1 MPGFEL
7 IGKEEKREL
16 DNLMD
21 KSGILF
27 RHGFD
32 NLRNGVYKTRE
43 FEKNFSNQMNVQDAL
58 AVTSGTAALLVAL
71 KAFGIGQGD
80 EVITQSFTFVATVEA
95 IVESGAKPIIC
106 DIDSTLN
113 LDPEALEAKI
123 SNKTKA
129 IIVVHMLGTPCNLN
143 PIIKI
148 AEKNK
153 VNLEFEASVC
163 GGVPIIRSLKEG
175 LIANKIKKVFGIFNG
190 TSNYILSSMDK
201 ENKSFNEVL
210 KNAQR
215 LGYAESNPTSD
226 LNGDD
231 VASKLKILSSLC
243 FNSFLNKN
251 IHVEGIKDIDKDD
264 IKYAK
269 KLGYKI
275 KLLGYAELIGK
286 NIFQRVHPT
295 LIRNSS
301 YVGSIDG
308 VLNAVIIDGNPVGQ
322 SIIQGE
328 GAGPA
333 ATTSALIS
341 DISSILRG
349 NIKFPFSIS
358 NKERKN
364 LNFKDI
370 SERFFSAYFRFNVTD
385 KPGVL
390 SNITQIFSR
399 NKVSIKRLV
408 QDPNKN
414 KSSSSIIIITHPSKD
429 KSLNKIIQTINKRS
443 YVKKRSKLIRIDD
456 E

>member
-1 MPGFEL
+1 MKKLNIAIIGLGNIGCYLYKYLNKNKFILAKKNNCIPNVLYVSARNRKKKRIIQFNKKKWLSNYLDATKKKEIDLIVEL
-7 IGKEEKREL
+7 IGGSEGAAKKL
-16 DNLMD
+16 V
-21 KSGILF
+21 F
-27 RHGFD
+27 
-32 NLRNGVYKTRE
+32 
-43 FEKNFSNQMNVQDAL
+43 
-58 AVTSGTAALLVAL
+58 AALKNKKHVVTANKAL
-71 KAFGIGQGD
+71 IAKYGD
-80 EVITQSFTFVATVEA
+80 QLS
-95 IVESGAKPIIC
+95 
-106 DIDSTLN
+106 
-113 LDPEALEAKI
+113 
-123 SNKTKA
+123 
-129 IIVVHMLGTPCNLN
+129 
-143 PIIKI
+143 KI
-148 AEKNK
+148 AEKNR

-175 LIANKIKKVFGIFNG
+175 LIANKINKVFGIFNG

-201 ENKSFNEVL
+201 ENKSFKEVL
-210 KNAQR
+210 QNAQK

-226 LNGDD
+226 LNGED
-231 VASKLKILSSLC
+231 VAAKLKILSSLC
-243 FNSFLNKN
+243 FNSFLNDN

-264 IKYAK
+264 INYANR
-269 KLGYKI
+269 LGYKI

-301 YVGSIDG
+301 NVASIDG

-322 SIIQGE
+322 NIIQGE

-358 NKERKN
+358 NKERKK
-364 LNFKDI
+364 LNFKQI
-370 SERFFSAYFRFNVTD
+370 SERSFSAYFRFNVID

-390 SNITQIFSR
+390 SNITQVFSR
-399 NKVSIKRLV
+399 NRVSIKRLV

-414 KSSSSIIIITHPSKD
+414 KRSSSIIIITHPTKD
-429 KSLNKIIQTINKRS
+429 KSLNKIIQTINRKS
-443 YVKKRSKLIRIDD
+443 YVKKRSKLIRIND

>member
-1 MPGFEL
+1 MRKINIAIVGLGNIGSYLYKYLRKNKQILAKKNNCIPNIIYLSAKNKNRNRGFKINNKQWVKNYLDVIKKKEVDLIIEL
-7 IGKEEKREL
+7 IGGSEGPAKK
-16 DNLMD
+16 
-21 KSGILF
+21 
-27 RHGFD
+27 
-32 NLRNGVYKTRE
+32 
-43 FEKNFSNQMNVQDAL
+43 
-58 AVTSGTAALLVAL
+58 LVFNAL
-71 KAFGIGQGD
+71 KNKKHVVTANKALISKYGD
-80 EVITQSFTFVATVEA
+80 QLSQ
-95 IVESGAKPIIC
+95 
-106 DIDSTLN
+106 
-113 LDPEALEAKI
+113 
-123 SNKTKA
+123 
-129 IIVVHMLGTPCNLN
+129 
-143 PIIKI
+143 I
-148 AEKNK
+148 AEKNR
-153 VNLEFEASVC
+153 VNLEFEAAVC
-163 GGVPIIRSLKEG
+163 GGVPIIRSLKES
-175 LIANKIKKVFGIFNG
+175 LIANKINKVYGIFNG
-190 TSNYILSSMDK
+190 TSNYILSLMDE

-210 KNAQR
+210 IKAQKK
-215 LGYAESNPTSD
+215 GYAESNPTSD
-226 LNGDD
+226 LSGED
-231 VASKLKILSSLC
+231 VAAKLKILSSLC

-264 IKYAK
+264 INYAK

-286 NIFQRVHPT
+286 NILQRVHPT
-295 LIRNSS
+295 LIRDSS

-364 LNFKDI
+364 LNFQQI
-370 SERFFSAYFRFNVTD
+370 SERYFSAYFRFNVID
-385 KPGVL
+385 RPGVL
-390 SNITQIFSR
+390 SNITKVFSR

-414 KSSSSIIIITHPSKD
+414 NNSSSIIIITHHSKD
-429 KSLNKIIQTINKRS
+429 KSLNKIIQTINKRP
-443 YVKKRSKLIRIDD
+443 YIKRRSKLIRIAD